1 MERQMKRATLIV
13 VVLLATAGC
22 ENPWQRHAVGESR
35 LLSRSWVARENP
47 ERLEPVY
54 CYRTLAGVEC
64 FIEPRAN
71 DSRQLIETY
80 RTAAD

>member
-1 MERQMKRATLIV
+1 MKKVTLIG
-13 VVLLATAGC
+13 VVLLGIAGC
-22 ENPWQRHAVGESR
+22 DNPWERHTLGESK
-35 LLSRSWVARENP
+35 LLSGSWLAREKP

-64 FIEPRAN
+64 FIEPLAN